1 MTRIIA
7 LLYCRFIVYDS
18 NHLGQHVSIL
28 IYYLPTKGK
37 VMPTV
42 LNVHEAKARF
52 SGVLSE
58 VENNLTIITIM
69 RYGRPVAK
77 IVPVV
82 PKRNLSPLPGFA
94 GKVKMRGDW
103 FGDNSADWENA

>member
-1 MTRIIA
+1 MPTLIVPTPASAIS
-7 LLYCRFIVYDS
+7 LSPLVRFD
-18 NHLGQHVSIL
+18 LGQHVPDL
-28 IYYLPTKGK
+28 VYYFPTKGK

-58 VENNLTIITIM
+58 VENDLTVITIM

-77 IVPVV
+77 IVPIA

-94 GKVKMRGDW
+94 GNG
-103 FGDNSADWENA
+103 

>member
-1 MTRIIA
+1 
-7 LLYCRFIVYDS
+7 
-18 NHLGQHVSIL
+18 
-28 IYYLPTKGK
+28 
-37 VMPTV
+37 
-42 LNVHEAKARF
+42 
-52 SGVLSE
+52 
-58 VENNLTIITIM
+58 M